1 MRKVQ
6 RRKLMVSED
15 AILDFAASSVGDR
28 LKWLDEMRDFLSKT
42 LPPRTK
48 KIYDELRGRR

>member
-1 MRKVQ
+1 
-6 RRKLMVSED
+6 MVSED